1 MNEVEING
9 HKFAAIDSP
18 VPGRCVGC
26 ALRNGFGCKLH
37 EARLADSSAPNCS
50 AKYREDSRNV
60 IFVPREALIL
70 RDAFEARA

>member
-18 VPGRCVGC
+18 APGRCVGC

-37 EARLADSSAPNCS
+37 EARLDDSSVPNCS
-50 AKYREDSRNV
+50 EKYREDSRDV
-60 IFVPREALIL
+60 IFVLSASLK
-70 RDAFEARA
+70 